1 MIHIHGNLIRIRQET
16 SGVIVRW
23 NESARSKFL
32 FFHVFDTW
40 HEFDTCQTTKPSLSQ
55 LICFLTYKSNF
66 DQESKGFVWIISI

>member
-32 FFHVFDTW
+32 FIHALDTW
-40 HEFDTCQTTKPSLSQ
+40 REFDTCQTTKPSLRQ
-55 LICFLTYKSNF
+55 LICFLTYKSNLTKKAKALF
-66 DQESKGFVWIISI
+66 GL